1 MKTITITN
9 NAQFQNAVKNLKAFA
24 GRTRNVGYLD
34 YVAITPEH
42 MEMWNA
48 DGSCYRINITATAEG
63 TAYLNFRDF
72 CAAVKGAKTDITIKF
87 GDELDNA
94 VVYSGVGVTSVP
106 TMTAAEWPAAP
117 QENYERI
124 GTISLDGM
132 ETIVKCCATDVER
145 PALNG
150 VYLDFPRRAAVASD
164 GHVMCVK
171 KASAKFDAGVPNGFI
186 VASKTAAM
194 LNGEWIISIDKSDRR
209 VKFQN
214 GERTIFLRPIEQKYP
229 RYYTCVHTMKEGQAI
244 RFTDAKAVLD
254 AVKNMKGNGDRTI
267 VFQKQDDEHYAI
279 RDYAGNEIIKERVV
293 ECERNARV
301 QDFAVSPKNLLRAA
315 AEWNGTIYLK
325 DYSYAI
331 VLELDRGFGLVMPK
345 LLPDGIK
352 THNTPCEEGETINFF
367 DLYDMQE
374 KSEPMKEEPAT
385 ASETTAE
392 EPAPAKKEP
401 THAAGI
407 KAQWENIKAKHPDAI
422 LLFRCGDFYETYY
435 ADAETV
441 AKDLGITL
449 TRSDDGTKMAGFP
462 YHALGIYLPKLIRAG
477 HRVAICDQLETPTK
491 PATTKKEQPISKPAP
506 APVEEAP
513 AEPAP
518 VEEPAAVPEV
528 AVPEVSPSAT
538 VPEVSP
544 EGTTGKESKAIPL
557 SDMAADRL
565 ADILEEII
573 NEGNANGWE
582 KPWTNSI
589 FVAGGMAPHNVMTGR
604 AYGDLNSLFLG
615 FTTTKYGYKTPCFAT
630 SAKLREL
637 GCTIKTVI
645 NADGEEELSAGVPVM
660 EKFLTKELQHTKDGD
675 GNTIV
680 KTDEDGNPV
689 AKTRSHTRVV
699 WVWNIDQ
706 TDFPVKFPE
715 RYAELVKAS
724 SKPDEYKFKNKHDD
738 NWKDEAFDLMLSAP
752 QEHWVVKSI
761 GFGGNKAYYSPCES
775 TIQLPMRKQFC
786 SATKFYATAAHEMI
800 HSTKAVKPRDYGRQ
814 RWGDEGY
821 ATEELVAEL
830 GSAIIC
836 HDLGMEKTI
845 DDEHKH
851 YAANWASVLHGDKRR
866 DVVRR
871 IVRDILDATA
881 IWFRHYHKAQ
891 DALGIEREKPA
902 TTIGKALTAYKQE
915 DEAARPVL
923 VRKYS
928 DSSILVLGGSKA
940 DRIALSETLNKAYP
954 AEKNSRKR
962 LVNTAKIWQSPFGMS
977 VLVRSSRVSEDDL
990 RTIMQKQGM
999 NTADWDTTTAIKGM
1013 DPAAVTAPAA
1023 APESTVTEST
1033 VTEVS
1038 PEVSPEGY
1046 NFLPYSE
1053 KGVILICA
1061 ADDTA
1066 IRNAVDAA
1074 TTTLGICAR
1083 YYDEGKIF
1091 KGSPAGYCLSKKA
1104 AAKLEKQLVA

>member
-1 MKTITITN
+1 MVRHKQKTQTNLKQQNPKKLTIMKTITITN

-24 GRTRNVGYLD
+24 GRTRNTGYLD

-48 DGSCYRINITATAEG
+48 DDSCYRINITATGEG

-72 CAAVKGAKTDITIKF
+72 CAAVKSVKTDITIKY

-94 VVYSGVGVTSVP
+94 VVYSGSGSESVP
-106 TMTAAEWPAAP
+106 TMTESEWPAAP
-117 QENYERI
+117 KDEGCI
-124 GTISLDGM
+124 GSISLNDM
-132 ETIVKCCATDVER
+132 ASIAKSCADDVTR

-150 VYLDFPRRAAVASD
+150 VYLDFYRRAAVASD
-164 GHVMCVK
+164 GRVMCVK
-171 KASAKFDAGVPNGFI
+171 HADAQFDGGVPNGI
-186 VASKTAAM
+186 IIPRNVVA
-194 LNGEWIISIDKSDRR
+194 LFDGEYTISVCLSDKR
-209 VKFQN
+209 VKFQSS
-214 GERTIFLRPIEQKYP
+214 ESTIYIRPIEQRYPKYCAVVP
-229 RYYTCVHTMKEGQAI
+229 IVKEGCAI
-244 RFTDAKAVLD
+244 RFTDAKAVLT
-254 AVKNMKGNGDRTI
+254 AVKSMKDTI
-267 VFQKQDDEHYAI
+267 VFHKKDDDHYAI
-279 RDYAGNEIIKERVV
+279 RQYNGSEIAKERVV
-293 ECERNARV
+293 ECESNTRV
-301 QDFAVSPKNLLRAA
+301 QDFVVNPDTFIRGAVD
-315 AEWNGTIYLK
+315 WTGTLYVRYSTCPVVLK
-325 DYSYAI
+325 
-331 VLELDRGFGLVMPK
+331 LNCGFSMVMPICDSNIRDAK
-345 LLPDGIK
+345 CD
-352 THNTPCEEGETINFF
+352 EGETINFF

-374 KSEPMKEEPAT
+374 KRIDAPEPAKEKPVPAKEEPEPAK
-385 ASETTAE
+385 E
-392 EPAPAKKEP
+392 EPEPVKEEPVPAD
-401 THAAGI
+401 GI
-407 KAQWENIKAKHPDAI
+407 KTQWEKIKAKHPDAI

-435 ADAETV
+435 ADAENV
-441 AKDLGITL
+441 ANDLGITL
-449 TRSDDGTKMAGFP
+449 TRSDDGTNMAGFP
-462 YHALGIYLPKLIRAG
+462 YHALDIYLPKLIRAG
-477 HRVAICDQLETPTK
+477 HRVAICDQLETPAK
-491 PATTKKEQPISKPAP
+491 KKEQPISKPTP

-513 AEPAP
+513 AEPA
-518 VEEPAAVPEV
+518 AVPED
-528 AVPEVSPSAT
+528 
-538 VPEVSP
+538 SP
-544 EGTTGKESKAIPL
+544 ETTIPEASPEATTGKESKPVPL

-573 NEGNANGWE
+573 KEGNANGWE

-675 GNTIV
+675 V

-775 TIQLPMRKQFC
+775 TIQLPMCKQFDA
-786 SATKFYATAAHEMI
+786 ATKFYATAAHEMI

-845 DDEHKH
+845 DESHKH

-881 IWFRHYHKAQ
+881 IWFRYYHKAQ

-902 TTIGKALTAYKQE
+902 TTTIGKALTAYKQE

-1013 DPAAVTAPAA
+1013 DPAAVTAPASV
-1023 APESTVTEST
+1023 PEGSPSATV
-1033 VTEVS
+1033 

-1104 AAKLEKQLVA
+1104 AAKLEKQLAA

>member
-24 GRTRNVGYLD
+24 GRTGNAGYID
-34 YVAITPEH
+34 YVAIAPDH
-42 MEMWNA
+42 MEMWNI
-48 DGSCYRINITATAEG
+48 DGSYYRANKISGTGEG
-63 TAYLNFRDF
+63 CAYLNFRDF
-72 CAAVKGAKTDITIKF
+72 CAAVKGAKTDITISYEC
-87 GDELDNA
+87 GDTA
-94 VVYSGVGVTSVP
+94 VVYSGVGIVKVP
-106 TMTAAEWPAAP
+106 VLQTEWPKHIKSDKTIQAGMVILHEMAA
-117 QENYERI
+117 I
-124 GTISLDGM
+124 AKCGTNDI
-132 ETIVKCCATDVER
+132 CR
-145 PALNG
+145 PVLNG
-150 VYLDFPRRAAVASD
+150 VYLDFTRDAVVASD
-164 GHVMCVK
+164 GHVICVK
-171 KASAKFDAGVPNGFI
+171 RVTTARAGEHAGGIIIP
-186 VASKTAAM
+186 AQTAAA
-194 LNGEWIISIDKSDRR
+194 LDGKYIVTINGDWRYARFVCDEAVVMIKLTE
-209 VKFQN
+209 
-214 GERTIFLRPIEQKYP
+214 GKYP
-229 RYYTCVHTMKEGQAI
+229 RYHACVPLMPKGCAI
-244 RFTDAKAVLD
+244 NFKNPKAVLA
-254 AVKNMKGNGDRTI
+254 AVKNFKGTESSTI
-267 VFQKQDDEHYAI
+267 VFHKRDNEHYGIRMYEDGKIAKEAI
-279 RDYAGNEIIKERVV
+279 V
-293 ECERNARV
+293 ECEGNTRE
-301 QDFAVSPKNLLRAA
+301 QDFAVSPKIFIRGAVD
-315 AEWNGTIYLK
+315 WTGTLYVQ
-325 DYSYAI
+325 DSTRAI
-331 VLELDRGFGLVMPK
+331 VLRLNCGFGMVMPK
-345 LLPDGIK
+345 LCDNNIEDPIRDAK
-352 THNTPCEEGETINFF
+352 CEEGETINFF
-367 DLYDMQE
+367 EANGMQE
-374 KSEPMKEEPAT
+374 KSEPVKEEPAT
-385 ASETTAE
+385 TSETPAE
-392 EPAPAKKEP
+392 EPIKAEDPAPAKKEP

-441 AKDLGITL
+441 AKDLGIAL
-449 TRSDDGTKMAGFP
+449 TRSDDGTNMAGFP
-462 YHALGIYLPKLIRAG
+462 YHALDIYLPKLIRAG

-491 PATTKKEQPISKPAP
+491 PATTKKEQPISKPAH

-518 VEEPAAVPEV
+518 VEEPATVPE
-528 AVPEVSPSAT
+528 ASPSAT
-538 VPEVSP
+538 VPEASP

-573 NEGNANGWE
+573 KEGNANGWE

-604 AYGDLNSLFLG
+604 AYGDINSLFLG

-891 DALGIEREKPA
+891 AALGIEREKPA

-1023 APESTVTEST
+1023 APE
-1033 VTEVS
+1033 
-1038 PEVSPEGY
+1038 VSPEGY